1 MGRRNACHC
10 ASHVATQGL
19 AWLLGVEGSVWKRLH
34 EDAIWWEGSV
44 IMGALTRSRSL
55 RWSHRLRK
63 YFHLPSMLLVL
74 IMSSLFLT
82 SFSKLH
88 LWITSVTQ
96 PSVVPSNTT
105 SAPLWSLAAG
115 CCGWPQPLSS
125 TTVLVFG
132 LSLVFSWCHTG
143 TTQVSSLSKSYML
156 VLWSAWGLLCNQSLV
171 SLHLKKDA
179 PNHVVFHPASASI
192 VLFSK
197 PSYLKPPSGFMK

>member
-34 EDAIWWEGSV
+34 EDAIRWEGSV

-63 YFHLPSMLLVL
+63 YFHLPSMLLLL

-96 PSVVPSNTT
+96 GNNDLAFCSTLKHYFCT
-105 SAPLWSLAAG
+105 SLVC
-115 CCGWPQPLSS
+115 CCGMLWLASAFVFNHSPCLWPQPCLQLVPHRYHAGFFLEQMLHVSSVICLRPPVQPVSCFSSSEERCPKPCCLSS
-125 TTVLVFG
+125 
-132 LSLVFSWCHTG
+132 C
-143 TTQVSSLSKSYML
+143 
-156 VLWSAWGLLCNQSLV
+156 
-171 SLHLKKDA
+171 
-179 PNHVVFHPASASI
+179 
-192 VLFSK
+192 
-197 PSYLKPPSGFMK
+197 